1 MILRK
6 METYHQMINILI
18 QANQACPRLAGI
30 IIQLN
35 SAPSKT
41 ISVIPGNIAKVK
53 ILIRWLVLMF
63 LAFLVLLRILILQF
77 NKKEELNTSK
87 KVYIFLC
94 IETFFMFTTTGER
107 YRIRGYFPDHL
118 VSFVNSL
125 FVMEEQY
132 FRGKI

>member
-1 MILRK
+1 ML
-6 METYHQMINILI
+6 NILI

-41 ISVIPGNIAKVK
+41 IRVIPGNIAKAK

-63 LAFLVLLRILILQF
+63 FASLVLLRILILQF
-77 NKKEELNTSK
+77 NKTEVLSTSK
-87 KVYIFLC
+87 NVYIFLC
-94 IETFFMFTTTGER
+94 ILTFFMFTTTGER
-107 YRIRGYFPDHL
+107 YRIRGYFPGQL